1 MTPIPFPI
9 TSSEDQVEIP
19 LNLHSSSDE
28 SECSHR
34 ESNVSHPVNQS
45 SIMMTPALEY
55 SGFPLTT
62 YSYCNLYDYY
72 LPSPTDDVSFNNF
85 SN

>member
-1 MTPIPFPI
+1 
-9 TSSEDQVEIP
+9 DQVEIP
-19 LNLHSSSDE
+19 LNLYSSSDE
-28 SECSHR
+28 SEVASGR
-34 ESNVSHPVNQS
+34 ENNVSHPVNQS

-62 YSYCNLYDYY
+62 YSYYNPYDYY
-72 LPSPTDDVSFNNF
+72 LPSPTDDVSFSNF